1 MREIWYN
8 KDMSYTKAKSYG
20 PHQMSPQE
28 RRLRSRIIQ
37 LISQHSVLRGTLAV
51 RERTCGKK
59 NCKCARGEKHV
70 SLYLV
75 LSEQGKVRQLFI
87 PREYEDAVRQAVA
100 QYHEVRQ
107 LLESVSMTYFDK
119 VKARQLK

>member
-1 MREIWYN
+1 MA
-8 KDMSYTKAKSYG
+8 DTKANSSG
-20 PHQMSPQE
+20 RAQMSPRE

-37 LISQHSVLRGTLAV
+37 LLSQNAVLRGTLAV

-75 LSEQGKVRQLFI
+75 LSEQGKLRQLFI

-100 QYHEVRQ
+100 QYQEVRQ
-107 LLESVSMTYFDK
+107 LLESVSMIYFDK
-119 VKARQLK
+119 VKGRQLK